1 MISMLLSQK
10 GKGINFKYGSAI
22 SRINTDESSL
32 NEDLGVITKLYL
44 TEATIFMDEMRNVV
58 SPTIKAI
65 SDLLTENFDKNRVD
79 LKPKFNINI
88 IGYVELFEHLK
99 DEGKLNVVGSGILP
113 KNLMIGFPLDEVEDD
128 MKSYFL
134 TGDNELDNMV
144 YPIINKYT
152 NDELRSIWNK
162 YMLDFSG
169 MNTNLTELEFLHFRN
184 SDNIVLIYMALK
196 NIFDGKIKY
205 TLNSDVLN
213 KNIVTV
219 EDFIKTI
226 INKYNQYIS
235 LVIDKQLVINYNFEA
250 ENNRFEIFV
259 SNEQYE
265 SYFENEPF
273 GVDAIVGFVID
284 SSKNNGD
291 KSATY
296 ERIVNNGEN
305 FINTYKNNYKVDEL
319 LNARKNLDA
328 RKTTVKVLGYNYL
341 ALIKT
346 NFENNKLVKAD
357 LEKEAGFTD
366 FLLSIDEN
374 DLDNTMKLAT
384 KIVSYFNSEISEFI
398 DIMEAQ
404 LKFLNGSSDENMT
417 KEAALYAVIVRLIN
431 KLFEDVDLVDVKVD

>member
-22 SRINTDESSL
+22 SRINTDESSF
-32 NEDLGVITKLYL
+32 NEDLGVITKMYI

-65 SDLLTENFDKNRVD
+65 SDLLTENFDRNRVD

-99 DEGKLNVVGSGILP
+99 DEGKLNVVGNGILP

-144 YPIINKYT
+144 YPIINKYS
-152 NDELRSIWNK
+152 NDELRAIWNK

-184 SDNIVLIYMALK
+184 SDNIVLIYMALR

-235 LVIDKQLVINYNFEA
+235 LVIDKQLVINYNYEA

-284 SSKNNGD
+284 SSKNEGD

-296 ERIVNNGEN
+296 ERIVSNGEN
-305 FINTYKNNYKVDEL
+305 FVNTYKNNYKVDEL

-341 ALIKT
+341 TLIKT

>member
-22 SRINTDESSL
+22 SRINTDESSF

-65 SDLLTENFDKNRVD
+65 SDLLAENFDKNRVD

-99 DEGKLNVVGSGILP
+99 DEGKLNVVGNGILP

-134 TGDNELDNMV
+134 TGDNELDNIV
-144 YPIINKYT
+144 YPIINKYS

-296 ERIVNNGEN
+296 EKIVSNGEN
-305 FINTYKNNYKVDEL
+305 FVNTYKNNYKVDEL

-341 ALIKT
+341 TLIKT

>member
-22 SRINTDESSL
+22 SRINTDESSF

-65 SDLLTENFDKNRVD
+65 SDLLTENFDKNRID

-99 DEGKLNVVGSGILP
+99 DEGKLNVVGNGILP

-134 TGDNELDNMV
+134 TGDNELDNIV
-144 YPIINKYT
+144 YPIINKYS

-284 SSKNNGD
+284 SSKNEGD

-296 ERIVNNGEN
+296 ERIVSNGEN
-305 FINTYKNNYKVDEL
+305 FVNTYKNNYKVDEL

-328 RKTTVKVLGYNYL
+328 RKATVKILGYNYL
-341 ALIKT
+341 TLIKT